1 VTIKV
6 PTVIGMTA
14 DQATKVLKDAG
25 FTNVK
30 VVIKDGGDAQST
42 DMGKLVVSVNPS
54 EGTAVVGT
62 TQIILTV
69 EGGGG
74 NGLG

>member
-1 VTIKV
+1 
-6 PTVIGMTA
+6 
-14 DQATKVLKDAG
+14 
-25 FTNVK
+25 
-30 VVIKDGGDAQST
+30 VVIKDVATPSRRHGQ
-42 DMGKLVVSVNPS
+42 LVVSVNPS